1 VEIAHIYRKD
11 VAGFVK
17 WSNAPKKKR
26 KDAIE
31 MPSMAHVGNDN
42 LKLVHAWIL
51 NETKGK
57 KFVPEK
63 KNEKKKKTDPYAR
76 TVSEG
81 SQPSL
86 QRIFLADSS
95 PASIAVTIDGQHSLC
110 WDTVSCRMRYAWK
123 GGYIDGF
130 PYWERNGNSF
140 AKIIGEIYYRAPL
153 DQASGLV
160 GDSIKGAPKFN
171 GYKLVDGLPVFSY
184 SLGSSEVSEAILNR
198 DGSLVI
204 RVKIKTIDDEVKYPL
219 GDLAKTDFKFSAGKI
234 QNGALVLTAKEAVNF
249 ELTFNP
255 KK

>member
-1 VEIAHIYRKD
+1 MAENAVSNPQIIDMIFNRTEKNKPWMIASMVLVSMTGCCMAAASAEKVFQQNCMACHQVENKKEPIVGPSLVEIAHIYKKD

-17 WSNAPKKKR
+17 WCNAPKKKR

-123 GGYIDGF
+123 GDRQVVLSGG
-130 PYWERNGNSF
+130 
-140 AKIIGEIYYRAPL
+140 ATQPL
-153 DQASGLV
+153 WSGILLCSAS
-160 GDSIKGAPKFN
+160 
-171 GYKLVDGLPVFSY
+171 
-184 SLGSSEVSEAILNR
+184 
-198 DGSLVI
+198 
-204 RVKIKTIDDEVKYPL
+204 
-219 GDLAKTDFKFSAGKI
+219 LA
-234 QNGALVLTAKEAVNF
+234 
-249 ELTFNP
+249 
-255 KK
+255 